1 MKVPHGTTIMFQNE
15 MPYDPPTQADW
26 SHDGVDGFASY
37 KVTDCVRHHQ
47 GWGLGAYCFF
57 NVNTSIIG
65 ANGFEAPI
73 TPGVQFH
80 DILTVSLGGV
90 GTIENVINNT
100 GGTANKATQV
110 VDLVNYP

>member
-1 MKVPHGTTIMFQNE
+1 VNIIAYEGSAPHFFMQ
-15 MPYDPPTQADW
+15 
-26 SHDGVDGFASY
+26 FALPWHNW
-37 KVTDCVRHHQ
+37 TRP
-47 GWGLGAYCFF
+47 G
-57 NVNTSIIG
+57 IG